1 MLSRMVQAPEAQSRS
16 EATSK
21 TAHLYTLSMPQV
33 VMQSPWEAIA
43 AMTTIWVQACF
54 PSKPKRHEPSGD
66 RSRARYDASVDTL
79 MCSMGR
85 GCPTTMEAT

>member
-54 PSKPKRHEPSGD
+54 PCKPK
-66 RSRARYDASVDTL
+66 
-79 MCSMGR
+79 
-85 GCPTTMEAT
+85 